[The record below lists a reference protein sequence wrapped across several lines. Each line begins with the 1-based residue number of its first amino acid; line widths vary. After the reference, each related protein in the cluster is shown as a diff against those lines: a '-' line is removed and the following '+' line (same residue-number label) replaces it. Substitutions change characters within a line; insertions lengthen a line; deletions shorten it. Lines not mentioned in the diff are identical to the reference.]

1 MKGRDVTE
9 SNPDRDGQRPRKTY
23 AKRWQKLVHDG
34 KVLPL
39 LNQPRCPICG
49 NSAVAEFFEPRGA
62 ALCMQCG
69 AILRRLRNRL
79 VFSYH
84 LEPDRITLD
93 TSFRN
98 DLDSL
103 DVVEL
108 VLALEEELGVKI
120 SGKAAENIKTVED
133 LVRLVRRQKSE

>member
-1 MKGRDVTE
+1 
-9 SNPDRDGQRPRKTY
+9 
-23 AKRWQKLVHDG
+23 VHA
-34 KVLPL
+34 V
-39 LNQPRCPICG
+39 RCY
-49 NSAVAEFFEPRGA
+49 
-62 ALCMQCG
+62 
-69 AILRRLRNRL
+69 LRRLRNRL

-98 DLDSL
+98 NLDSL

-120 SGKAAENIKTVED
+120 SDEEAENIKTVED
-133 LVRLVRRQKSE
+133 LVRRVQRQKSE

>member
-1 MKGRDVTE
+1 
-9 SNPDRDGQRPRKTY
+9 
-23 AKRWQKLVHDG
+23 
-34 KVLPL
+34 
-39 LNQPRCPICG
+39 
-49 NSAVAEFFEPRGA
+49 
-62 ALCMQCG
+62 MQCG
-69 AILRRLRNRL
+69 AILHRLRNRL
-79 VFSYH
+79 VFSYN
-84 LEPDRITLD
+84 LEPDRITLG

-120 SGKAAENIKTVED
+120 SDKEAENIKTVED

>member
-1 MKGRDVTE
+1 
-9 SNPDRDGQRPRKTY
+9 
-23 AKRWQKLVHDG
+23 
-34 KVLPL
+34 
-39 LNQPRCPICG
+39 
-49 NSAVAEFFEPRGA
+49 
-62 ALCMQCG
+62 MQCG

-93 TSFRN
+93 TSFRT

-103 DVVEL
+103 DVIEL

-120 SGKAAENIKTVED
+120 SDEEAEKIKIVED
-133 LVRLVRRQKSE
+133 LVRLVQRQKSE